1 MAKVPGTRSGRR
13 ASSKSDEY
21 SEVEA
26 RLPRLIK
33 IAFDAYCARASA
45 PEPEN
50 IKEFVAGQAACRA
63 ALAHFMLLVRLSD
76 RLSRRKDSTGDAQDD
91 IATMILEARAALG
104 KEDPV

>member
-13 ASSKSDEY
+13 ASSNGDEY

-33 IAFDAYCARASA
+33 VAFDAYCARASA
-45 PEPEN
+45 PEPAN
-50 IKEFVAGQAACRA
+50 TKEFVANQAACRA

-76 RLSRRKDSTGDAQDD
+76 CLSRRKHATADAADD
-91 IATMILEARAALG
+91 IDTLILEARSALK
-104 KEDPV
+104 KEDLV